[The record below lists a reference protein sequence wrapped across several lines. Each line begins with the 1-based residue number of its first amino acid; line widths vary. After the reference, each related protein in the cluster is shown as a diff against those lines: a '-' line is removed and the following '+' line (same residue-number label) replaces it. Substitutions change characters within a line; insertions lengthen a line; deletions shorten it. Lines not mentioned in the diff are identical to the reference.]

1 MESSDCYATTAKY
14 NAAAISS
21 VSSLEPPC
29 STAILRPSS
38 LSLKTLRWKSSSLIL
53 FLGPIGKLQNIL
65 VWIKRSPLGC
75 ELLHKLQL
83 QLALTRPEGRN
94 ETYELITDVVTR

>member
-1 MESSDCYATTAKY
+1 MQPPLNTMQRPYHQSRRSSRP
-14 NAAAISS
+14 
-21 VSSLEPPC
+21 VQQP
-29 STAILRPSS
+29 ILRPSS

-65 VWIKRSPLGC
+65 VWIKRSPLRC